1 MNRDV
6 INLQASVRA
15 QLQNKAKETNR
26 SFAEVLQFYG
36 MERFLYRFSKSQYAR
51 QFILKGALMFT
62 AWNIPDR
69 RTTIDID
76 FLARCNNQ
84 VSNIEKVINDIC
96 EIAVVPDGLLFDQET
111 VKGRRIKEDADY
123 EGVRVK
129 FIGFLERS
137 RIPMQIDIGFG
148 DVVYPNPIIIDYPVI
163 LDFPK
168 PHLKGYPLES
178 VVSEK
183 FEAMV
188 KLGLLNSRMKDF
200 YDVWLMIR
208 QFDFDGLNLKE
219 ALERT
224 FEHRKMAL
232 PQGQPLLAE
241 EIYDDKSDRQRL
253 WMTFLRKND
262 IKHAPEKLSTTAKEI
277 ENFLMKPLDAINKGH
292 AFNNTWNAT
301 EHWVAKVA
309 GGKKG

>member
-96 EIAVVPDGLLFDQET
+96 EIAVVPDGLLFDQE
-111 VKGRRIKEDADY
+111 
-123 EGVRVK
+123 
-129 FIGFLERS
+129 
-137 RIPMQIDIGFG
+137 
-148 DVVYPNPIIIDYPVI
+148 
-163 LDFPK
+163 
-168 PHLKGYPLES
+168 
-178 VVSEK
+178 
-183 FEAMV
+183 
-188 KLGLLNSRMKDF
+188 
-200 YDVWLMIR
+200 
-208 QFDFDGLNLKE
+208 
-219 ALERT
+219 
-224 FEHRKMAL
+224 
-232 PQGQPLLAE
+232 
-241 EIYDDKSDRQRL
+241 IYDEKSDRQTL
-253 WMTFLRKND
+253 WMAFLRKND
-262 IKHAPEKLSTTAKEI
+262 IKHAQGKLSTTAKEI
-277 ENFLMKPLDAINKGH
+277 EIFMIKPIDAIKKET
-292 AFNNTWNAT
+292 AFNNTWNVT
-301 EHWVAKVA
+301 GNWVSKVE
-309 GGKKG
+309 GGKGKSKR